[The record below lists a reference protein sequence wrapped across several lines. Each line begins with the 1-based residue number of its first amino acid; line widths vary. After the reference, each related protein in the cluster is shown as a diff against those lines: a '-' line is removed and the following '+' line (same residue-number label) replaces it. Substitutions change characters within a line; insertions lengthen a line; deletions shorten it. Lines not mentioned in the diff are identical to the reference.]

1 MVASLKHQGRLAL
14 AMAALLGAAAA
25 PAMADGPGRLLAATC
40 SACHGTNGHSVGGT
54 PVLAGLNRQHFIRQM
69 KDFRSGA
76 RPATVMQQHA
86 NGYSNAEIEKM
97 AAYFADQK
105 R

>member
-1 MVASLKHQGRLAL
+1 MAASLKHQGRLTL

-25 PAMADGPGRLLAATC
+25 PAVADDPGRLLAATC

-76 RPATVMQQHA
+76 RSATVMQQHA